1 MFDSHWLR
9 RDAELRGYL
18 LGVLDEPVLENVAED
33 VAYPIQTDSAGEEV
47 EARDRREVFDV
58 PVLACEVKGVCYLAG
73 DLGSCS
79 RAVWGAH
86 AQAKAE
92 LVGFGEPQQFER
104 LLVCE

>member
-1 MFDSHWLR
+1 MLDGHWLH
-9 RDAELRGYL
+9 RDAELLGHL
-18 LGVLDEPVLENVAED
+18 LGVSDEPVLENVAED

-58 PVLACEVKGVCYLAG
+58 PVLACEVEDVCHLAG

-92 LVGFGEPQQFER
+92 LVGFGEPQQLKR